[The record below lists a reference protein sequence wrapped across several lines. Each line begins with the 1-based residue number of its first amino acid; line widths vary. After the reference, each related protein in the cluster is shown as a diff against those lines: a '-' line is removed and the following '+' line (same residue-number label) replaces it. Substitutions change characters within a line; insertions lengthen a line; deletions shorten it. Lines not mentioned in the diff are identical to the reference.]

1 MNRIGKV
8 VLPVLLICLAGCLA
22 ATGDTGTNWPT
33 VRVAHSDIAGALDYI
48 DFDVLFERILTEKY
62 GIPTL
67 PFYFKSDDL
76 AMQAV
81 VTGQCDIYVGA
92 PKYGLIENLNKE
104 GVYIRSFMQTCVL
117 TYIPVV
123 NKSKYQSWED
133 LDGHSIAVHSRG
145 SGTEAQ
151 TVSAEKLYGIEFSEI
166 QYIPGTEVRGIAML
180 NGQIDASFLGIF
192 TARWLLEE
200 APGRF
205 MLLPFQ
211 GITGSD
217 DVLMARLEW
226 LEENDELVR
235 LIMKETLL
243 MFRKVTA
250 DPFYVLDLRERYNL
264 LPDLPPEQ
272 EGELLPFWTTAGPIG
287 YRSLNGGGES
297 AAALDLDFYSHQLEQ
312 KENLVLED
320 FWYLTP
326 LNAVLNEIGRVSVI
340 YDTIPGETLAD

>member
-1 MNRIGKV
+1 MRRISKL
-8 VLPVLLICLAGCLA
+8 VLSVLLIGLVGCLA
-22 ATGDTGTNWPT
+22 AMADTDRNWPT
-33 VRVAHSDIAGALDYI
+33 VRVAHSDIAGALDYV
-48 DFDVLFERILTEKY
+48 DFDVLFERVLTEKY
-62 GIPTL
+62 GIPTI

-92 PKYGLIENLNKE
+92 PKYGLIESLNKE
-104 GVYIRSFMQTCVL
+104 GVNIRSFMQTCIL

-123 NKSKYQSWED
+123 NKGKYQSWED
-133 LDGHSIAVHSRG
+133 LDGEPIAVHSRG

-151 TVSAEKLYGIEFSEI
+151 AAFVEKLYGIKFSKIE
-166 QYIPGTEVRGIAML
+166 YIPGTEVRGIAML

-200 APGRF
+200 APGEF

-211 GITGSD
+211 GCTGSD
-217 DVLMARLEW
+217 DVLMAKLDW

-235 LIMKETLL
+235 LIMKEALL

-272 EGELLPFWTTAGPIG
+272 EGEFLPFWTTAAPIG

-297 AAALDLDFYSHQLEQ
+297 AAAIDLGFYSHQLEQ
-312 KENLVLED
+312 KENLKIED
-320 FWYLTP
+320 FWYLSP
-326 LNAVLNEIGRVSVI
+326 LNAVLDEIGRVRVI
-340 YDTIPGETLAD
+340 YDTLPIEPLAD